1 MRILYVSPHFPPDI
15 SALSARVHDLT
26 TRWVA
31 AGHEVHVLCAMPCH
45 PTGVLPKAYRRKLAV
60 NEVVDGVHVHRRWV
74 YATPNSG
81 SKRRSL
87 KYASFATSI
96 VASAAT
102 LPDVDVVI
110 STSPQFFSGIAGSLL
125 AYIKRLPLIVEIR
138 DLWPLSITDMGMME
152 TGSHAVKRLEALEEM
167 LYKSADTVVVVSEPF
182 RQHIAE
188 RTPGTTVDDIAVVT
202 NGVDVERFHPDNDGQ
217 ALRDQLG
224 VTGTLAVYA
233 GTHGLA
239 MGLTTVVEA
248 ARLAP
253 EVTVAFIGEGAAK
266 ADVIMA
272 AKGVPNVHFLPGQ
285 QRDAMPAIYAAA
297 DVCLVPLRDLE
308 VFQTVIPSKMFEI
321 WATGKPIILGVRGHA
336 AAMTQASGGGIVVT
350 PEDPAELAAALKR
363 IAADPKA
370 ASAMGMSGRAH
381 VMTDYNRDVLADRYL
396 DIMADTIRTAD
407 ISRRPRWLSLV
418 RRVVQALATA

>member
-15 SALSARVHDLT
+15 SALSARVHDQT

-31 AGHEVHVLCAMPCH
+31 SGHEVHVLCGMPCH
-45 PTGVLPKAYRRKLAV
+45 PTGVLPPAYKRKIAV
-60 NEVVDGVHVHRRWV
+60 NEGVDGVQVHRRWV

-81 SKRRSL
+81 TKRRSL
-87 KYASFATSI
+87 SYASFAAST

-110 STSPQFFSGIAGSLL
+110 STSPQFLSGMAGSLL

-138 DLWPLSITDMGMME
+138 DLWPLSITEMGMMDTE
-152 TGSHAVKRLEALEEM
+152 SSTVKRLEALEEM
-167 LYKSADTVVVVSEPF
+167 LYKSADTLVVVSEPF
-182 RQHIAE
+182 RQHIAD
-188 RTPGTTVDDIAVVT
+188 RTPGTEVDDIAVIT

-224 VTGTLAVYA
+224 VTGTLAIYA

-248 ARLAP
+248 ARLVP

-266 ADVIMA
+266 ADVMMA

-285 QRDAMPAIYAAA
+285 QREAMPAIYAAA
-297 DVCLVPLRDLE
+297 DACLVPLRDLD

-321 WATGKPIILGVRGHA
+321 WASGKPVILGVRGHA
-336 AAMTQASGGGIVVT
+336 AAMTKASGGGIVVT
-350 PEDPAELAAALKR
+350 PEDPAELAAALR
-363 IAADPKA
+363 TLAADPKA
-370 ASAMGMSGRAH
+370 ATAMGLSGRAH

-396 DIMADTIRTAD
+396 ELMADTIRTAD
-407 ISRRPRWLSLV
+407 TSRRPRSWSLV